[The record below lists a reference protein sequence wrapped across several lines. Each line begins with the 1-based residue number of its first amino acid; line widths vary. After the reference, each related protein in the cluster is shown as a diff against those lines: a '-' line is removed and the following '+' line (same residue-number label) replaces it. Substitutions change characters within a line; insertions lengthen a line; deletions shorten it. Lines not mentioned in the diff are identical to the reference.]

1 MLTQK
6 PKQLLLKRQQW
17 QPLEWLDYV
26 VSFRCNNRAL
36 AVCWVPGCSRSTLPI
51 PYSLVTLVAAVAH
64 CKHSWWMDLVHKELM
79 HGGENG
85 NSDMIPKQKRLSK
98 LRSEVQVDQS

>member
-26 VSFRCNNRAL
+26 VSFKCNNRAL

-51 PYSLVTLVAAVAH
+51 PYSLQSGDPGCYSSCCSALQIQLVDG
-64 CKHSWWMDLVHKELM
+64 S
-79 HGGENG
+79 
-85 NSDMIPKQKRLSK
+85 RT
-98 LRSEVQVDQS
+98 